1 LDDQKR
7 RLAEYLFYV
16 VAASLRFYTAK
27 TRNGHRRT
35 PNILPSNGPDVFQ
48 VSSSDGYTAAF

>member
-1 LDDQKR
+1 VRGVDVRKGSR
-7 RLAEYLFYV
+7 
-16 VAASLRFYTAK
+16 K
-27 TRNGHRRT
+27 GHRRT

>member
-1 LDDQKR
+1 
-7 RLAEYLFYV
+7 LAEYLFYV
-16 VAASLRFYTAK
+16 VAASLRFSTAK